1 MYDEPPSSNVSVIFN
16 LLRYSQACDSARC
29 DFSVQRM
36 QRRALRPDDI
46 AIDIKFCGRGLHS
59 STFQLTRSRFGF

>member
-1 MYDEPPSSNVSVIFN
+1 MSSPADAVTLSIDAPMDV
-16 LLRYSQACDSARC
+16 LCLACDSARC

-46 AIDIKFCGRGLHS
+46 AIDIKFCGVCHSDLHQVGVQVE
-59 STFQLTRSRFGF
+59 ST